1 MSKRVP
7 SGRSG
12 MLVSATSSQH
22 EPASPSA
29 RAAGSLNFT
38 TSCQLLN
45 TMRSV
50 ASCRRAHLLAGSA
63 DPGHVLYAQL
73 FVVDAGEEAL
83 LMQHRV
89 LEPQPGELFDEA
101 RQALDGIVR
110 LPV

>member
-22 EPASPSA
+22 EPALPDAALLRPAVEQHAEAA
-29 RAAGSLNFT
+29 R
-38 TSCQLLN
+38 
-45 TMRSV
+45 V
-50 ASCRRAHLLAGSA
+50 AVVPFRRAHLLAGSA

-73 FVVDAGEEAL
+73 FVVDAREEAL

-101 RQALDGIVR
+101 RQALDGI
-110 LPV
+110 